1 MEKATLEKNLA
12 RTIELIDLCFR
23 LKDAYF
29 RQEHPEASSEKI
41 RKMIDKGILVRKE
54 KQWTSLKTCSTP

>member
-1 MEKATLEKNLA
+1 MQKATLEKNLA

-23 LKDAYF
+23 LKEAYV
-29 RQEHPEASSEKI
+29 RQEHTGASSEKI

-54 KQWTSLKTCSTP
+54 KQWTLLKTCSTL